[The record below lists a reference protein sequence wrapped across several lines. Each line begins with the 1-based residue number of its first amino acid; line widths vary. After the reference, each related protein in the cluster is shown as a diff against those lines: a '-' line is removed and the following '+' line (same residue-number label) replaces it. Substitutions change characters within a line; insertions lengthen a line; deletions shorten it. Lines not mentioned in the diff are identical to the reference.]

1 MTKAPSKAPFRAGY
15 IAVLG
20 LPNAGKSTLLNE
32 ILDEKLSI
40 VSRRPQT
47 TRRSVLGIHNQP
59 GSQMIFIDTPGI
71 LDPDTQLQKNMMGY
85 VKTAI
90 EDADVI
96 LYLVDV
102 SQRKLDPEIIS
113 SHLDKVKKPVI
124 LGLNKIDLVKR
135 QLLLPLI
142 ADLAALHP
150 FKAVVPIS
158 ALKNDGIDLVVK
170 EMAALLPE
178 SPPYY
183 PTDQLSDQQTR
194 FFVAEII
201 REKIFTL
208 FSQEIPYAT
217 HIDIEEYKERANGKD
232 YIRAAIIVE
241 KKSQKGI
248 IIGKGGEA
256 LKRASK
262 WAREEIER
270 FVDKEVYLELH
281 VKVVADWRKKSSQ
294 LKQMGY

>member
-1 MTKAPSKAPFRAGY
+1 
-15 IAVLG
+15 
-20 LPNAGKSTLLNE
+20 
-32 ILDEKLSI
+32 
-40 VSRRPQT
+40 
-47 TRRSVLGIHNQP
+47 
-59 GSQMIFIDTPGI
+59 MIFIDTPGI

-85 VKTAI
+85 VKTAV
-90 EDADVI
+90 EDADVV

-102 SQRKLDPEIIS
+102 SQRKIDPAVVAT
-113 SHLDKVKKPVI
+113 HLDKVEKPVI

-135 QLLLPLI
+135 ELLLPLI
-142 ADLAALHP
+142 AELSALHP

-158 ALKNDGIDLVVK
+158 ALKNDGVELVIN
-170 EMAALLPE
+170 EMASLLPE

-217 HIDIEEYKERANGKD
+217 HIDIEEYKERKKGKD
-232 YIRAAIIVE
+232 YIRATIIVE

-262 WAREEIER
+262 WAREEIEQ
-270 FVDKEVYLELH
+270 FVDKEVYLELQ